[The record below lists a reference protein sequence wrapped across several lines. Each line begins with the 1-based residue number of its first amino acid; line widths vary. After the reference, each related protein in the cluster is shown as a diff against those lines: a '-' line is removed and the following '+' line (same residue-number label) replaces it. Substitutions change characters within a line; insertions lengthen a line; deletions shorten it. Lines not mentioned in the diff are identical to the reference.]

1 MASSSKKPKQR
12 VTFDFTKNSYLNSK
26 VPYEDREGMY
36 LASEDYDRIKSEI
49 DVVMFMRE
57 ESSMDGVL
65 KQSIAFT
72 DIDLSDH
79 SEEDYDLRGL
89 ESRDN
94 SKEYRQRRHQRHRSI
109 EAVLAEQSLWDYIDA
124 SAAQYIA
131 EVYKGYTTQSQSI
144 ARKIGKSDAIA
155 AAAASSVTSTTTGG
169 RSSSSSGNS
178 SHKQSKSKSKSNG
191 GSGGGLGAFFSKK
204 VKKIGGGKSSDS
216 LSLDEEWN
224 NIGLSQL
231 HAATKLDK
239 HSMIRY

>member
-26 VPYEDREGMY
+26 VSYEDREDMY
-36 LASEDYDRIKSEI
+36 LGSHDYDRIKSEI

-65 KQSIAFT
+65 KQSIAFV
-72 DIDLSDH
+72 DIDVSDH
-79 SEEDYDLRGL
+79 SEEEYDLRGL

-94 SKEYRQRRHQRHRSI
+94 SKEYRQRRHQRTRSI
-109 EAVLAEQSLWDYIDA
+109 EAVLAEQSLWDYVDA

-131 EVYKGYTTQSQSI
+131 EVYKGYSIQSLSI
-144 ARKIGKSDAIA
+144 ARKIGKNDA
-155 AAAASSVTSTTTGG
+155 AAARSETSSTTKGG
-169 RSSSSSGNS
+169 RSSSSSSTNS
-178 SHKQSKSKSKSNG
+178 SHKQSKSKPKS
-191 GSGGGLGAFFSKK
+191 SSGLGAFFSKK
-204 VKKIGGGKSSDS
+204 VKKIGGKSSDS